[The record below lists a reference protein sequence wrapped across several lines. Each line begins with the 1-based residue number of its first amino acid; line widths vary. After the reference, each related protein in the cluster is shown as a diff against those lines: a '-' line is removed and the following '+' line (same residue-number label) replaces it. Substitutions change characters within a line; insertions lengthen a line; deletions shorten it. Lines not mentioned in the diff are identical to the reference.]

1 MQPANLGQ
9 HEQEQF
15 TTTVQGIQEKS
26 IKALLHL
33 PHRAKR
39 ERKLSFIQNLPLH
52 DAHKQMVTS
61 NIPVCVFNT
70 QNQTAPTSFFKAS
83 KVIEQN

>member
-1 MQPANLGQ
+1 MQLANLGQ

-61 NIPVCVFNT
+61 NIPVCIFNT
-70 QNQTAPTSFFKAS
+70 QTKQHQLHFLKL
-83 KVIEQN
+83 QRL